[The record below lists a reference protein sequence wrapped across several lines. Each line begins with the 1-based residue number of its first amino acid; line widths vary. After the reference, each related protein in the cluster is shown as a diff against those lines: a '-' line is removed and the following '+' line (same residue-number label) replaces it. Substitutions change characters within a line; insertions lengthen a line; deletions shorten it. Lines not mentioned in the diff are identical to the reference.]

1 MLIILDL
8 FTELNA
14 RAVQVTELFV
24 SVNYTDVVTV
34 TASFAKA
41 HKALDHTTY
50 KAPSGSPSPLV
61 LCNVFSS
68 FHKELRTCQ
77 RKKCDPVNFI
87 RTGCPSKLSGM
98 GHELSSYIFRM
109 IYHYYIT
116 AVLWHNIHHPPYN
129 TWMFFP
135 KQRSRHLIIII
146 LSSPVISFWYALCI
160 LSGPRT

>member
-1 MLIILDL
+1 MLIILNP

-41 HKALDHTTY
+41 YKALDHTTY
-50 KAPSGSPSPLV
+50 KAPSGSPSLLV
-61 LCNVFSS
+61 LCNVFSP
-68 FHKELRTCQ
+68 FHKELCTCQ
-77 RKKCDPVNFI
+77 RTKCDPVDFI
-87 RTGCPSKLSGM
+87 RTGCPSSTSGM
-98 GHELSSYIFRM
+98 GHEFSSCVFRI
-109 IYHYYIT
+109 IYRHHIT

-135 KQRSRHLIIII
+135 KQRSRHLTTH
-146 LSSPVISFWYALCI
+146 SSPVISFWYALCI